1 MNIKYKLPK
10 WPKPNRHRDAIPI
23 AFTMIATSVANAA
36 RSVANATISSV
47 TVTSVTTTAAA
58 ASTRLGLIDG
68 DVTAVKVLAVYA
80 FDRVPYGLI
89 VVESDKAEAP
99 GPLGLTV
106 VDDL

>member
-10 WPKPNRHRDAIPI
+10 WPKPNRHRDAIPT

-47 TVTSVTTTAAA
+47 TVTSVTTTTTA
-58 ASTRLGLIDG
+58 ASTRLG
-68 DVTAVKVLAVYA
+68 VMAVEVLAVYA
-80 FDRVPYGLI
+80 FDRVPYSLL

-99 GPLGLTV
+99 GPLDLTV